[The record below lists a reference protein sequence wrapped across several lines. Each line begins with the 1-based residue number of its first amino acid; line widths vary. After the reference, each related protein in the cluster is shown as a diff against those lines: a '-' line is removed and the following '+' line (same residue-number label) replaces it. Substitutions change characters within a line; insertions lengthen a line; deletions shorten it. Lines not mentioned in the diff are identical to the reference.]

1 MPDRSSRRCALAI
14 VVSLVAT
21 LLAPGGEVH
30 ASGGDLFASAEA
42 IGVPAVVTGD
52 TSAATL
58 ERHEPRPCGRIA
70 TTVWFKLQPA
80 TGTLTASTAGSAFD
94 TVLALYRGSAL
105 AGFTSLDC
113 NDDFGGTRQS
123 QVQSTVI
130 AGTSYYVQLGGFNAA
145 SGAFTLTTS
154 FAAAAP
160 PPPPSSG
167 DPVLVGA
174 GDIASCSSSGD
185 EAT

>member
-14 VVSLVAT
+14 VVALAAT

-30 ASGGDLFASAEA
+30 ASGGDLFASAEP

-52 TSAATL
+52 TSAATP

-70 TTVWFKLQPA
+70 TTAWFKLQPA

-105 AGFTSLDC
+105 AGLTSLAC
-113 NDDFGGTRQS
+113 NDDFGGTLQS
-123 QVQSTVI
+123 QERDWKSTRLNSSHVR
-130 AGTSYYVQLGGFNAA
+130 TSYAAFFLQTQTIDLSA
-145 SGAFTLTTS
+145 SGSWLLT
-154 FAAAAP
+154 
-160 PPPPSSG
+160 
-167 DPVLVGA
+167 V
-174 GDIASCSSSGD
+174 GDI
-185 EAT
+185 